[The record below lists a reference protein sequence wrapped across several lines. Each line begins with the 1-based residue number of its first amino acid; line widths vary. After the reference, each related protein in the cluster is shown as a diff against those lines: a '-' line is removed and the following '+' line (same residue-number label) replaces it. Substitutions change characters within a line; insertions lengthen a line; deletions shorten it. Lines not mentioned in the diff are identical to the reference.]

1 MTTEPKPYTLAEWRA
16 RLSPHIFEMIQEELR
31 ERGLIA
37 EEPVDPLLE
46 KAVELVDLWLPDET
60 ELRHE
65 AIDLALAALRR
76 GMELAPRKTLTREMV
91 EEMTFPACD
100 AAYREVYC
108 DPVPDVKTPY
118 VKAFARHFYA
128 ALTEA
133 LQ

>member
-16 RLSPHIFEMIQEELR
+16 RLSPNIFEMIQEELR

-37 EEPVDPLLE
+37 EEPVDSLLE
-46 KAVELVDLWLPDET
+46 KAVELVGLWLPDET

-65 AIDLALAALRR
+65 AIDLALTALRC
-76 GMELAPRKTLTREMV
+76 GMELQREKLTREMV
-91 EEMTFPACD
+91 L
-100 AAYREVYC
+100 
-108 DPVPDVKTPY
+108 
-118 VKAFARHFYA
+118 KAHWHATGAETVEANLIDRLHA